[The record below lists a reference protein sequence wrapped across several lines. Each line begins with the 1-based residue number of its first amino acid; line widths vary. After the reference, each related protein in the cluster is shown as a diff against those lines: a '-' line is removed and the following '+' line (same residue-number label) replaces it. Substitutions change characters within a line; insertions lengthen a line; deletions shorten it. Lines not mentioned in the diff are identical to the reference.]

1 MSDREKCNCQSCMI
15 RSFIGPA
22 VVITVGVLWLLSEVQ
37 GGRFYFGSTWPV
49 ILIVIG
55 LLHLASSMASRDG
68 HVSAPPAI
76 PAPPDHPVSPAPPTS
91 GASPSSSSQTTYSSQ
106 GQ

>member
-1 MSDREKCNCQSCMI
+1 MAAQSKCHCQSCTI
-15 RSFIGPA
+15 RGLVGPA
-22 VVITVGVLWLLSEVQ
+22 VVITVGVLWLLHEAH

-55 LLHLASSMASRDG
+55 LLHLASSVASREG
-68 HVSAPPAI
+68 HVNLTPPLSTPPQPPAPPA
-76 PAPPDHPVSPAPPTS
+76 P
-91 GASPSSSSQTTYSSQ
+91 GAGGPQTPYSSQ

>member
-1 MSDREKCNCQSCMI
+1 MAAQLKCHCQSCTI
-15 RSFIGPA
+15 RGLVGPA
-22 VVITVGVLWLLSEVQ
+22 VVITVGVLWLLHESH

-55 LLHLASSMASRDG
+55 LLHLASSMASREG
-68 HVSAPPAI
+68 HVDAPPLSVPPGPPAPPA
-76 PAPPDHPVSPAPPTS
+76 P
-91 GASPSSSSQTTYSSQ
+91 GAGTPQTPFSSQ

>member
-1 MSDREKCNCQSCMI
+1 MSSHVKCNCQSCTI
-15 RSFIGPA
+15 RGFVGPA
-22 VVITVGVLWLLSEVQ
+22 VVITLGALLLLHEVH

-55 LLHLASSMASRDG
+55 LLHLASSMASREG
-68 HVSAPPAI
+68 HVVTQPPLAPP
-76 PAPPDHPVSPAPPTS
+76 PAPPVPPPPP
-91 GASPSSSSQTTYSSQ
+91 GSSSQTPYSAQ

>member
-1 MSDREKCNCQSCMI
+1 MAAQLKCHCQSCTI
-15 RSFIGPA
+15 RGLVGPA
-22 VVITVGVLWLLSEVQ
+22 VVMTLGVRWLLHEMH

-49 ILIVIG
+49 LLIVIG

-68 HVSAPPAI
+68 HIDSTPPLGT
-76 PAPPDHPVSPAPPTS
+76 PPAPPTPTAP
-91 GASPSSSSQTTYSSQ
+91 GAGTPQTPFSSQ

>member
-1 MSDREKCNCQSCMI
+1 M
-15 RSFIGPA
+15 GPA
-22 VVITVGVLWLLSEVQ
+22 VVITLGVLWLLNEVH

-55 LLHLASSMASRDG
+55 LVHLASSMASREG
-68 HVSAPPAI
+68 HVTPSPPLSAPPQP
-76 PAPPDHPVSPAPPTS
+76 PAPPAPS
-91 GASPSSSSQTTYSSQ
+91 GSTPQTPYSSQ

>member
-1 MSDREKCNCQSCMI
+1 
-15 RSFIGPA
+15 
-22 VVITVGVLWLLSEVQ
+22 VITVGVLWLLHEAH

-55 LLHLASSMASRDG
+55 LLHLASSMASREG
-68 HVSAPPAI
+68 HLAAPTLGAPPAP
-76 PAPPDHPVSPAPPTS
+76 PAPPAP
-91 GASPSSSSQTTYSSQ
+91 GAGPQQTPYSSQ

>member
-1 MSDREKCNCQSCMI
+1 MAAQLKCHCQSCTI
-15 RSFIGPA
+15 RGLAGPA
-22 VVITVGVLWLLSEVQ
+22 VVMTLGVLWLLHEMH

-49 ILIVIG
+49 LLIVIG

-68 HVSAPPAI
+68 HIDSTPPLGPPPPPA
-76 PAPPDHPVSPAPPTS
+76 P
-91 GASPSSSSQTTYSSQ
+91 GAGTPQTPFSSQ

>member
-1 MSDREKCNCQSCMI
+1 MAAQLRCHCQSCTI
-15 RSFIGPA
+15 RALVGPA
-22 VVITVGVLWLLSEVQ
+22 VVITLGVLWLLNEVH

-55 LLHLASSMASRDG
+55 LLHLASAMASREG
-68 HVSAPPAI
+68 HVERAPLGTPPPPPAPPA
-76 PAPPDHPVSPAPPTS
+76 PGAGAPQPPYSP
-91 GASPSSSSQTTYSSQ
+91 Q

>member
-1 MSDREKCNCQSCMI
+1 MAAQLKCHCQSCTI
-15 RSFIGPA
+15 RGLVGPA
-22 VVITVGVLWLLSEVQ
+22 VVITVGVLWLLHESH

-55 LLHLASSMASRDG
+55 LLHLASSMASLEG
-68 HVSAPPAI
+68 HVNTPPLSVPPGPPAPPA
-76 PAPPDHPVSPAPPTS
+76 P
-91 GASPSSSSQTTYSSQ
+91 GAGTPQTPFSSQ

>member
-1 MSDREKCNCQSCMI
+1 MATRLKCHCQSCTI
-15 RSFIGPA
+15 RGLVGPA
-22 VVITVGVLWLLSEVQ
+22 VVITLGVLWLLNEVH

-55 LLHLASSMASRDG
+55 LVHLASSMASRDG
-68 HVSAPPAI
+68 HA
-76 PAPPDHPVSPAPPTS
+76 SPAPPPGAPPVPPAS
-91 GASPSSSSQTTYSSQ
+91 GAATPQTPYSSQ

>member
-1 MSDREKCNCQSCMI
+1 M
-15 RSFIGPA
+15 
-22 VVITVGVLWLLSEVQ
+22 TLGVLWLLHEMH

-49 ILIVIG
+49 LLIVIG

-68 HVSAPPAI
+68 HIDSTPPLGTPPGPPPPSAP
-76 PAPPDHPVSPAPPTS
+76 
-91 GASPSSSSQTTYSSQ
+91 GAGTPQTPFSSQ